1 MVQKI
6 DFHLHTIASI
16 KDSDFIFSLDWL
28 RNYVEEMEL
37 DAIAITN
44 HDLFDKENFEEI
56 TVALDKVKVY
66 PGIELTL
73 DVGHVNIIFP
83 IDCIDELLTFS
94 DWLSQ
99 IHQTQSDSITCE
111 QLCDKLPCWEKGIY
125 IFELGKSK
133 GIKKVPDVLSSVVH
147 VGGVPNQLRF
157 NIAHNNPDSLVPC
170 LFSDAHATDNDTDD
184 RNDIQKLRNKQTYL
198 QIDSCEWEDI
208 KRCLYDRN
216 KVSINKDNLQDVIN
230 INGVNISSGLNL
242 VVGKRGTG
250 KTHFLNKIKEEY
262 SEDEYYEIKQFET
275 ARADEYIEKQRKEQ
289 GLSALHSWQGKY
301 KNQFLKIKNYLNN
314 NETEQENIE
323 CFLNDVKRFANEM
336 ARSESSQ
343 KYLLFKETEFEFSS
357 IEYIET
363 ALSNI
368 KGVIE
373 KDEIWKLLS
382 NSVQKKN
389 NFVDVYLELRNLYI
403 EFRKDNEIKKKVNKI
418 MTEVKSTVTAR
429 TGISNVQECSINKI
443 IHRQQLEKKIN
454 EFLNSIVTK
463 SPQKNERLH
472 GYQIQVNLVPY
483 ESASQFQK
491 EIGTKEAVNNDLMEA
506 YKNKDFITF
515 LNNLKRKNFYNEANF
530 AEYLVRKEVKLLDS
544 DGVPASG
551 GQAVGFALMLRLNEA
566 KNKPIILIDEPE
578 SSLDNAYIK
587 SELNTE
593 LKQLARNSMVVVITH
608 NSTLGTLLEPDYL
621 IVTSKDNN
629 GNYSIMSGEFSS
641 SKIKDSINGL
651 EEKSHDKFIEAMESG
666 IDSYTKKGEIYANLN
681 S

>member
-66 PGIELTL
+66 PGIELAL
-73 DVGHVNIIFP
+73 DVGHVNIVFP

-94 DWLSQ
+94 EWLSQ

-111 QLCDKLPCWEKGIY
+111 QLCDQLPCWEKGIY

-133 GIKKVPDVLSSVVH
+133 GIKKVPGVLSSVVH
-147 VGGVPNQLRF
+147 VGGVSNQLRF

-170 LFSDAHATDNDTDD
+170 LFSDAHATDNDTDN

-429 TGISNVQECSINKI
+429 TGISNIQECSINKI

-463 SPQKNERLH
+463 SPQKNELLH

-515 LNNLKRKNFYNEANF
+515 LNKLKRKNFYNEANF

-587 SELNTE
+587 NELNTE

-666 IDSYTKKGEIYANLN
+666 IDSYTKKGEIYENLN

>member
-1 MVQKI
+1 M
-6 DFHLHTIASI
+6 
-16 KDSDFIFSLDWL
+16 
-28 RNYVEEMEL
+28 
-37 DAIAITN
+37 
-44 HDLFDKENFEEI
+44 
-56 TVALDKVKVY
+56 
-66 PGIELTL
+66 
-73 DVGHVNIIFP
+73 
-83 IDCIDELLTFS
+83 
-94 DWLSQ
+94 
-99 IHQTQSDSITCE
+99 
-111 QLCDKLPCWEKGIY
+111 
-125 IFELGKSK
+125 
-133 GIKKVPDVLSSVVH
+133 
-147 VGGVPNQLRF
+147 
-157 NIAHNNPDSLVPC
+157 
-170 LFSDAHATDNDTDD
+170 
-184 RNDIQKLRNKQTYL
+184 RNKQTYL

-216 KVSINKDNLQDVIN
+216 KVSVNKDNLQDVIN

-343 KYLLFKETEFEFSS
+343 KYLLFKETEFELSS

-368 KGVIE
+368 KEVIE

-389 NFVDVYLELRNLYI
+389 NFVDVYSELRNLYI

-454 EFLNSIVTK
+454 EFLNGIVTK
-463 SPQKNERLH
+463 SPQKNELLH

-587 SELNTE
+587 SELNSE